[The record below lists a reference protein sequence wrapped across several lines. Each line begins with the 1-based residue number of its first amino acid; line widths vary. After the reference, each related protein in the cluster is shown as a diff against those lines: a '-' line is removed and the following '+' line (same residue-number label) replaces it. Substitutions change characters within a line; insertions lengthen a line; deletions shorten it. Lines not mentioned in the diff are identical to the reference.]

1 MEFTKEKKSEKK
13 IYPILDFLKVKYHI
27 NRKKEKKR
35 KDKSLH
41 TTHYTVHTLNI
52 NYYFKYL

>member
-27 NRKKEKKR
+27 NRKKKKKR

-41 TTHYTVHTLNI
+41 TTQSTL
-52 NYYFKYL
+52 